1 MDVRIVP
8 VMLAAWLAAGCG
20 PRVTEVSGTVTA
32 DGMPL
37 ARARVI
43 FAPRAESQPA
53 AMAYTDEQGGYRLYR
68 QGPGSRGGA
77 VVGKYTVKVMSD
89 AEHPLPLEIPPEYN
103 SRSEIIRE
111 VKAGQSN
118 VFDIDIVTRLP

>member
-1 MDVRIVP
+1 MGVRIVP
-8 VMLAAWLAAGCG
+8 VIVVACLAAACG
-20 PRVTEVSGTVTA
+20 PRVTEVSGTITA
-32 DGMPL
+32 DGAPL

-43 FAPRAESQPA
+43 FAPLEQSRPA

-89 AEHPLPLEIPPEYN
+89 PEHPLPLEVPPEYN
-103 SRSEIIRE
+103 SRSEIVRE

-118 VFDIDIVTRLP
+118 VFDVDIATR